1 VSPRLHR
8 GAPALALT
16 LLFVACGGGSSGGGA
31 TPSPPPPPGDPTLP
45 DPQYRA
51 SYLSPFSAGCDGG
64 QTGVVYTNAEVEPM
78 VAVDPTNPNRLIGV
92 WQQDRWSNG
101 GARGNMT
108 GVSVDG
114 GRTWTERAA
123 PFTRC
128 TGGDLLRASD
138 PWVTI
143 SPNGIAHQIAIA
155 FDGQAFE
162 AGTSNAVL
170 VSRSTDGGD
179 TWSPTVTLVRDG
191 ASAFNDKE
199 SITAD
204 PTDARF
210 VYAVWDRLSASSGGP
225 ALISRTTDGGATWE
239 PPRSIYDP
247 GTTSQTINNQIVVL
261 PDGTLVDF
269 FTQLDSAPSR
279 QTLTVIRSQ
288 DKGLTW
294 SGPIVVSPVQALG
307 TQDPET
313 GTSVRDAAIL
323 GAITAGPDGSLVAV
337 WQDSRFS
344 GGQRDGIALSRSID
358 GGLTWST
365 AIRVNRDP
373 TVPAFVPS
381 VAVRADGTMGVTY
394 YDFRSN
400 TSDRATLLTDYWMAR
415 STDGGATWRESRVAG
430 PFDLAI
436 APYAGGLFL
445 GDYQSLVGIGN
456 AFVPFYAAVN
466 SGDLSNRTD
475 VFASLLTSAGAAN
488 TVALAELLDLDAPMR
503 ASTAEPL
510 PMTPELRR
518 RLHQSARQVMERRLC
533 FTCSSVAP

>member
-1 VSPRLHR
+1 VIPGVHR
-8 GAPALALT
+8 GASALAAT
-16 LLFVACGGGSSGGGA
+16 LLFVACSGGSPGGA
-31 TPSPPPPPGDPTLP
+31 TPSPLPPPGDPTLP

-51 SYLSPFSAGCDGG
+51 SYLSPFPAGCDGRQVG
-64 QTGVVYTNAEVEPM
+64 DVYTNAEVEPM
-78 VAVDPTNPNRLIGV
+78 VAVDPTNPDRLIGV

-101 GARGNMT
+101 GARGNLT

-128 TGGDLLRASD
+128 TGGDLPRASD

-143 SPNGIAHQIAIA
+143 SPNGVAYQIAIA
-155 FDGQAFE
+155 FEGQVFE
-162 AGTSNAVL
+162 AGSANAVL
-170 VSRSTDGGD
+170 VSRSADGGD
-179 TWSPTVTLVRDG
+179 TWSPAVTLILDG
-191 ASAFNDKE
+191 ASFFNDKE

-204 PTDARF
+204 PTDSSH
-210 VYAVWDRLSASSGGP
+210 VYAVWDRLGASSGGP
-225 ALISRTTDGGATWE
+225 TLFSRTTDGGATWE
-239 PPRSIYDP
+239 PARSIYDP

-269 FTQLDSAPSR
+269 FTQLDSAPGR
-279 QTLTVIRSQ
+279 QTLQVIRSG

-313 GTSVRDAAIL
+313 GNPVRDAAIL

-344 GGQRDGIALSRSID
+344 GGLRDGIALSRSTD
-358 GGLTWST
+358 GGFTW
-365 AIRVNRDP
+365 AIAARVNRDP
-373 TVPAFVPS
+373 TVQAFVPS
-381 VAVRADGTMGVTY
+381 VAVRTDGTIGVTY

-400 TSDRATLLTDYWMAR
+400 TGDRATLPTDYWLAR

-475 VFASLLTSAGAAN
+475 VFASLVTSAGAAAS
-488 TVALAELLDLDAPMR
+488 VALAELLDREAPMP

-510 PMTPELRR
+510 PMTPELRL
-518 RLHQSARQVMERRLC
+518 RLHQAARRVTEGRLPFTSPSA
-533 FTCSSVAP
+533 AP

>member
-1 VSPRLHR
+1 MHAPLRVHR
-8 GAPALALT
+8 TASALALT
-16 LLFVACGGGSSGGGA
+16 LLFAACGGGGSGA
-31 TPSPPPPPGDPTLP
+31 PSPPPGDPALP

-64 QTGVVYTNAEVEPM
+64 QGGGSVYTNAEVEPM

-108 GVSVDG
+108 GVSIDG
-114 GRTWTERAA
+114 GRTWTQRMA
-123 PFTRC
+123 PFSRC
-128 TGGDLLRASD
+128 TGGDYPRVSD

-143 SPNGIAHQIAIA
+143 SPNGIAYQIAIA
-155 FDGQAFE
+155 FDGQVFVT
-162 AGTSNAVL
+162 GSSSAVL
-170 VSRSTDGGD
+170 VSRSADGGD
-179 TWSPTVTLVRDG
+179 TWSRAVTLRSDG
-191 ASAFNDKE
+191 DGFFNDKE

-204 PTDARF
+204 PADARH
-210 VYAVWDRLSASSGGP
+210 VYGVWDRLDASGGGP
-225 ALISRTTDGGATWE
+225 TWLSRTTDGGASWE
-239 PPRSIYDP
+239 PARSIYDP

-261 PDGTLVDF
+261 PDGTLVAF
-269 FTQLDSAPSR
+269 FTQLDSAPDR

-294 SGPIVVSPVQALG
+294 SGPIVVSPVQAQG
-307 TQDPET
+307 TQDPENLQIRI
-313 GTSVRDAAIL
+313 RDAELL

-344 GGQRDGIALSRSID
+344 GGLRDGIALSRSID
-358 GGLTWST
+358 GGFTWST
-365 AIRVNRDP
+365 ATRVNRDP

-381 VAVRADGTMGVTY
+381 VAVRADGTIGVAY

-400 TSDRATLLTDYWMAR
+400 TSDPGTLPTDYWLAR

-436 APYAGGLFL
+436 APLAGGLFL
-445 GDYQSLVGIGN
+445 GDYQALISIGD

-466 SGDLSNRTD
+466 SGNLSNRTD
-475 VFASLLTSAGAAN
+475 VFASLVTSGGAAASA
-488 TVALAELLDLDAPMR
+488 TVAELLDGDAPMP
-503 ASTAEPL
+503 AFATEPL
-510 PMTPELRR
+510 PATPELQRK
-518 RLHQSARQVMERRLC
+518 LHESANRVMERRH
-533 FTCSSVAP
+533 FTWRSTAP

>member
-1 VSPRLHR
+1 MHEPRRVHGR
-8 GAPALALT
+8 AAAFALT
-16 LLFVACGGGSSGGGA
+16 LLFVACGGGGSGR
-31 TPSPPPPPGDPTLP
+31 GDPTLP

-64 QTGVVYTNAEVEPM
+64 QAGVVHTNAEVEPM
-78 VAVDPTNPNRLIGV
+78 VAVDPTNPSRLIGV

-114 GRTWTERAA
+114 GRTWTQRAA
-123 PFTRC
+123 PFSRC
-128 TGGDLLRASD
+128 TGGDYARASD

-143 SPNGIAHQIAIA
+143 SPSGVAYQIAIA
-155 FDGQAFE
+155 FDGQVFA
-162 AGTSNAVL
+162 AGSSSAVL

-179 TWSPTVTLVRDG
+179 TWSPAVTLIHDG
-191 ASAFNDKE
+191 VSFFNDKE

-204 PTDARF
+204 PTDARH
-210 VYAVWDRLSASSGGP
+210 VYAVWDRLDASGEGP
-225 ALISRTTDGGATWE
+225 TWFSRTTDGGVTWE
-239 PPRSIYDP
+239 PARSIHDP
-247 GTTSQTINNQIVVL
+247 GPTNQTINNQIVVL

-294 SGPIVVSPVQALG
+294 SGPVVVSPVQALG

-313 GTSVRDAAIL
+313 GTPVRDAALL
-323 GAITAGPDGSLVAV
+323 GAIAAGPDGSLVAV

-344 GGQRDGIALSRSID
+344 GGQRDGIALSRSTD
-358 GGLTWST
+358 GGFTWST
-365 AIRVNRDP
+365 AARVNRDP
-373 TVPAFVPS
+373 TVQAFVPS
-381 VAVRADGTMGVTY
+381 VAVRSDGTIGVTY

-400 TSDRATLLTDYWMAR
+400 TSDRATLPTDYWLAR

-436 APYAGGLFL
+436 APSAGGLFL
-445 GDYQSLVGIGN
+445 GDYQALVGIGN

-466 SGDLSNRTD
+466 SGDLGNRTD
-475 VFASLLTSAGAAN
+475 VFASLVTSAGAAASAA
-488 TVALAELLDLDAPMR
+488 VAELLDGDAPMR
-503 ASTAEPL
+503 ASAEEPL
-510 PMTPELRR
+510 PMTRELRLK
-518 RLHQSARQVMERRLC
+518 LHESARQVMGRRL
-533 FTCSSVAP
+533 PR

>member
-1 VSPRLHR
+1 MHEPRRVHGR
-8 GAPALALT
+8 AAAFALT
-16 LLFVACGGGSSGGGA
+16 LLFVACGGGGSGR
-31 TPSPPPPPGDPTLP
+31 GDPTLP

-64 QTGVVYTNAEVEPM
+64 QAGVVHTNAEVEPM
-78 VAVDPTNPNRLIGV
+78 VAVDPTNPSRLIGV

-114 GRTWTERAA
+114 GRTWTQRAA
-123 PFTRC
+123 PFSRC
-128 TGGDLLRASD
+128 TGGDYARASD

-143 SPNGIAHQIAIA
+143 SPSGVAYQIAIA
-155 FDGQAFE
+155 FDGQVFA
-162 AGTSNAVL
+162 AGSSSAVL

-179 TWSPTVTLVRDG
+179 TWSPAVTLIHDG
-191 ASAFNDKE
+191 VSFFNDKE

-204 PTDARF
+204 PTDAGH
-210 VYAVWDRLSASSGGP
+210 VYAVWDRLDASGEGP
-225 ALISRTTDGGATWE
+225 TWFSRTTDGGVTWE
-239 PPRSIYDP
+239 PARSIHDP
-247 GTTSQTINNQIVVL
+247 GPTNQTINNQIVVL

-294 SGPIVVSPVQALG
+294 SGPVVVSPVQALG

-313 GTSVRDAAIL
+313 GTPVRDAALL
-323 GAITAGPDGSLVAV
+323 GAIAAGPDGSLVAV

-344 GGQRDGIALSRSID
+344 GGQRDGIALSRSTD
-358 GGLTWST
+358 GGFTWST
-365 AIRVNRDP
+365 AVRVNRDP

-381 VAVRADGTMGVTY
+381 VAVLSDGTIGVTY

-400 TSDRATLLTDYWMAR
+400 TSDRAALPTDYWLAR

-436 APYAGGLFL
+436 APNAGGLFL
-445 GDYQSLVGIGN
+445 GDYQALVGIGS
-456 AFVPFYAAVN
+456 AFVPFYVAVN
-466 SGDLSNRTD
+466 NGDLSNTTD
-475 VFASLLTSAGAAN
+475 VFASVVTSAGAAAS
-488 TVALAELLDLDAPMR
+488 VALAELLDADAPMR

-510 PMTPELRR
+510 PMTPGLRLK
-518 RLHQSARQVMERRLC
+518 LHESASRVRERRL
-533 FTCSSVAP
+533 SR